1 MKDRMPP
8 LQGLYYFFV
17 AAKEGSFKTAAKE
30 LFVTPAAISQQIR
43 HLEEFLGTDLFVRQH
58 RKIVLTPEGEL
69 LFSQAERG
77 FAHLQQGVRLINQDP
92 NPNHLSIS
100 TLPSFAHH
108 WLVPKITAFRQRHP
122 DIALLLEP
130 TNDLVSFQ
138 DSQIDLCV
146 RYGLG
151 KYPNLESQWLM
162 DEAFYPACHP
172 VYQKEHG
179 IYNIEDL
186 SKAELIEDVWPD
198 LDWNMWLATL
208 GHCAA
213 KPTLKY
219 SGSHLVLEAA
229 LSLQGVALVK
239 HSLAHQYFRSGKL
252 VRIGDIAIKPNFAY
266 YLCAPKGYLKRP
278 KAQLFAQWLK
288 EEIEIF
294 EKSVVPDFK
303 TIDLKG
309 NSTRTA
315 S

>member
-1 MKDRMPP
+1 
-8 LQGLYYFFV
+8 
-17 AAKEGSFKTAAKE
+17 
-30 LFVTPAAISQQIR
+30 
-43 HLEEFLGTDLFVRQH
+43 
-58 RKIVLTPEGEL
+58 
-69 LFSQAERG
+69 
-77 FAHLQQGVRLINQDP
+77 
-92 NPNHLSIS
+92 
-100 TLPSFAHH
+100 
-108 WLVPKITAFRQRHP
+108 
-122 DIALLLEP
+122 
-130 TNDLVSFQ
+130 
-138 DSQIDLCV
+138 
-146 RYGLG
+146 
-151 KYPNLESQWLM
+151 
-162 DEAFYPACHP
+162 
-172 VYQKEHG
+172 
-179 IYNIEDL
+179 
-186 SKAELIEDVWPD
+186 
-198 LDWNMWLATL
+198 MWLATL